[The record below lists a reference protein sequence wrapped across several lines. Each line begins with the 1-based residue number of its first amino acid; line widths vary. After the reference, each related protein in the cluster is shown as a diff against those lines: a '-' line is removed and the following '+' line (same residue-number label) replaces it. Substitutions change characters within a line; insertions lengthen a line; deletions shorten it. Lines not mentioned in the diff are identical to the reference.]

1 MLERIG
7 INLSLSFIY
16 ILLFRHLITPTVI
29 VNTDFQVIIL
39 YFLLALLI
47 SIFLEAWHYLI
58 IDLIEYPKVTLTVIA
73 IGMIVCL
80 FIKTNLYMLFCLGYV
95 VIMMLTDFY
104 RTYKIQQALIFIEK
118 KVFKTLIAPPV
129 VLTLI
134 WSIVLIGFALL
145 VRVDADVLLFMF
157 FVICSIIL
165 FSIGYLISTNG
176 KVYKL
181 SFLTKTIQDRSNKD
195 IHIKISLY
203 LIVFFECIVVLNG
216 IISAIRFTT
225 VNNYGNFLLSLRIGI
240 LSNKLVLGSLFSYTG
255 VFAIVLFLYMY
266 THLLNCKKNK
276 TILVVQGI
284 IAFSFGLINS
294 GRSYIYIIIIPLLII
309 YYYSSENNYK
319 KIIKIIKY
327 LFIVILIF
335 LLYSYFKSSE
345 NILQIYDDLKL
356 YLFGSIDGFLQW
368 FTGGFKY
375 LDGKNSFR
383 FFIEIMNA
391 FGLTNIDTNLVEKSV
406 LIFNGTSST
415 NVYTIFKYYINDFGV
430 VYCLLIVFLLG
441 LVYGYL
447 MKKVTRK
454 FSVKNFVFLSIMYYP
469 LIFSFFS
476 DQYLSLTST
485 WIQIYF
491 WLFIIDRFKDYLFS
505 NKKNVI
511 NEKQLA
517 FKNSNLKNTVK
528 VNK

>member
-1 MLERIG
+1 M
-7 INLSLSFIY
+7 
-16 ILLFRHLITPTVI
+16 
-29 VNTDFQVIIL
+29 
-39 YFLLALLI
+39 
-47 SIFLEAWHYLI
+47 
-58 IDLIEYPKVTLTVIA
+58 
-73 IGMIVCL
+73 L
-80 FIKTNLYMLFCLGYV
+80 FIIVFIFMVALF
-95 VIMMLTDFY
+95 
-104 RTYKIQQALIFIEK
+104 FIEK

-485 WIQIYF
+485 WIQIYL

>member
-1 MLERIG
+1 M
-7 INLSLSFIY
+7 
-16 ILLFRHLITPTVI
+16 
-29 VNTDFQVIIL
+29 
-39 YFLLALLI
+39 
-47 SIFLEAWHYLI
+47 
-58 IDLIEYPKVTLTVIA
+58 
-73 IGMIVCL
+73 L
-80 FIKTNLYMLFCLGYV
+80 FIIVFIFMVALF
-95 VIMMLTDFY
+95 
-104 RTYKIQQALIFIEK
+104 FIEK

-157 FVICSIIL
+157 FVRCSIIL

-240 LSNKLVLGSLFSYTG
+240 LSNKLVLGS
-255 VFAIVLFLYMY
+255 
-266 THLLNCKKNK
+266 KKNK